1 MSLEVL
7 LAVSLNRTMATC
19 KCLLMEGACPSTGSP
34 FSGGLTKHGLQYI
47 EILILMFICD

>member
-19 KCLLMEGACPSTGSP
+19 KCLLMEGASVY
-34 FSGGLTKHGLQYI
+34 LL
-47 EILILMFICD
+47 EVLLVEV

>member
-7 LAVSLNRTMATC
+7 LAVSLNRTMASC

-34 FSGGLTKHGLQYI
+34 LSGGLTKHGLQYI
-47 EILILMFICD
+47 EILILQFICD